1 MTAVITDIHQITSD
15 WLTQTLRSEGY
26 LKRGHIIDF
35 DITATGETSSA
46 QYAHLNV
53 KYADGSTP
61 CPSAYLFFKHTKPDR
76 NTERICISN
85 RTEAQF
91 FQTVASDLNL
101 PVVPCYHIGHTS
113 DWKQAHF
120 LMADMS
126 PTHWTL
132 TDLPDPSADHIL
144 QGRVD
149 ALAKLHAYWWEH
161 PKLGREI
168 GTAWTSALFQ
178 KQQERVIER
187 LSRFQT
193 VAGHNLSQNRLKT
206 PQLLLTSSSWNLL
219 NSTLESM
226 QNVTLTHGD
235 PHGPAFNHRPDQVEP
250 GTPTVSTRHNCG
262 FNGAKGSVYEG
273 GIRVPMIIRWP
284 DGFEGGREIKDLIH
298 FTDWLPTLLGICEI
312 ERPAGLPLDGLN
324 ILPILQGE
332 TPNEAPRRFWQLS
345 PYSPPIGHC
354 NAAMRDGPWKL
365 VRPRL
370 NIPFAT
376 PEGQDLAKRYV
387 EMDIEYKYNPDNVTF
402 MRDPIP
408 ERIIPDPEA
417 PELFNIDNDPLEK
430 NNIATDHPNRVS
442 RMLTEL
448 ETWFEEV
455 EIERQAIPP
464 AW

>member
-1 MTAVITDIHQITSD
+1 
-15 WLTQTLRSEGY
+15 
-26 LKRGHIIDF
+26 
-35 DITATGETSSA
+35 
-46 QYAHLNV
+46 
-53 KYADGSTP
+53 
-61 CPSAYLFFKHTKPDR
+61 
-76 NTERICISN
+76 
-85 RTEAQF
+85 
-91 FQTVASDLNL
+91 
-101 PVVPCYHIGHTS
+101 
-113 DWKQAHF
+113 
-120 LMADMS
+120 
-126 PTHWTL
+126 
-132 TDLPDPSADHIL
+132 
-144 QGRVD
+144 
-149 ALAKLHAYWWEH
+149 
-161 PKLGREI
+161 
-168 GTAWTSALFQ
+168 
-178 KQQERVIER
+178 
-187 LSRFQT
+187 
-193 VAGHNLSQNRLKT
+193 
-206 PQLLLTSSSWNLL
+206 
-219 NSTLESM
+219 
-226 QNVTLTHGD
+226 
-235 PHGPAFNHRPDQVEP
+235 
-250 GTPTVSTRHNCG
+250 
-262 FNGAKGSVYEG
+262 
-273 GIRVPMIIRWP
+273 
-284 DGFEGGREIKDLIH
+284 
-298 FTDWLPTLLGICEI
+298 GICEI